1 MLAVVKIGGST
12 LEEGL
17 SQTVV
22 EDLENTLSRN
32 EVVLVHGGGA
42 EVTEFA
48 SKLGFEQKFVVSPRG
63 FRSRYTDKETAEV
76 YTMVMVGKIN
86 KQLVSALESRGIP
99 AVGLSGLDGSL
110 IKAERKKHLIVLDER
125 GRRKLVDGDY
135 SGKIV
140 NINASLLKLLLTNG
154 YVPVVAPV
162 AMGNGFE
169 HLNVDGDRAAAYIGA
184 ALKADVLV
192 LLTDVDGVEIDG
204 KLISK
209 LTTIDAK
216 EVLPKIGHGMIT
228 KIYAAIEALEN
239 GVKKVV
245 IANGLEKAPISSSL
259 ESRCGTVISNE

>member
-1 MLAVVKIGGST
+1 
-12 LEEGL
+12 
-17 SQTVV
+17 
-22 EDLENTLSRN
+22 
-32 EVVLVHGGGA
+32 
-42 EVTEFA
+42 
-48 SKLGFEQKFVVSPRG
+48 
-63 FRSRYTDKETAEV
+63 
-76 YTMVMVGKIN
+76 MVMVGKIN

-110 IKAERKKHLIVLDER
+110 IKAERKKHLIVLDQR
-125 GRRKLVDGDY
+125 GRRRVVDGDY

-140 NINASLLKLLLTNG
+140 NINASLLKLLLADG

-162 AMGNGFE
+162 AMGNEFE
-169 HLNVDGDRAAAYIGA
+169 QLNVDGDRAAAYIGA

-192 LLTDVDGVEIDG
+192 LLTDVDGVEMDG

-245 IANGLEKAPISSSL
+245 IANGLEKTPISSSL
-259 ESRCGTVISNE
+259 ENRCGTVISDE